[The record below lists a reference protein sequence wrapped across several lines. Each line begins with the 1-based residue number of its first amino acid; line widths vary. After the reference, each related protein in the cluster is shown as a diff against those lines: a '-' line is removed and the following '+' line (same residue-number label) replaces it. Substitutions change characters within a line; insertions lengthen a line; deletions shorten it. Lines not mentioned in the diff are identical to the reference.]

1 MLQLAPQETRFRQ
14 DLIVVSQQALANP
27 EDPAFVIKDPETG
40 KFFRFHEVEHF
51 IAQQLDGSAPLE
63 EIRHRVE
70 ERFHAP
76 LSPDTLER
84 FIKTLRRLGLLEE
97 SKDSRKSPVS
107 GRGRFHGSVLYFRV
121 NFFDPNRLFDRLI
134 GKIRFFFTP
143 YFLACSA
150 ALILFAAGLAI
161 VNWDEISQDVSA
173 LFRIDMILWIWLTVL
188 VVTTFHEF
196 AHGLTCKHFGGE
208 VHEVGFLL
216 MYFQPCLY
224 CNVSDAWLFPEKSKR
239 LWVTFAGPYFEF
251 CIWAL
256 ATIVWRITDQ
266 ETWLNQAT
274 LVVMATSGVQ
284 TFLDFNPLMKRDGY
298 YFLSD
303 YLDMP
308 NLRKRAFRYSG
319 AATKRLFGVKNK
331 DAIAVTPREHRVFLV
346 YGLVAGTFS
355 FSVLSGAA
363 LFLGSSLIDNYRGA
377 GFALFSAI
385 LPVIFRK
392 PVKKSIAYFPALIKS
407 VPEKLASLG
416 RSAIRLG
423 VVAALLAVLFLV
435 HLDLTVWGQFRIVPL
450 QNTDIRAEVEGIILE
465 ILVKEQDRVRKG
477 DVIAR
482 LSDRDFRAELQKT
495 EAQIDQSRAKLKLLK
510 AGARREEIEVAT
522 RTIDTARTKQEK
534 AFKMYEQAKQM
545 RGEQLA
551 KAENAVDKTEKLYE
565 QRKQIRAEQLA
576 NAQSAVEKAE
586 ERLNYQKK
594 DLERYIGILK
604 AGHISRSEYEVVE
617 EEEITR
623 EKELEAARG
632 SLKLALADNLSDI
645 QKELEAARGD
655 LKLVLANDLAEFRH
669 EVAVAEKE
677 LDMTKGQLKV
687 LLAGSRLEEIEAT
700 EAEIA
705 GLEGQRRYLL
715 EQLRLLNAVSPVD
728 GTITTPTQQLNG
740 MIGQHVS
747 KGDLIAEVHDLTT
760 VTAEISV
767 SEKEIADVAVGQ
779 DVVLKARSYP
789 EKTFEGKVMAIATTA
804 AQNAS
809 SGAGSTV
816 LVLTQLDNS
825 SLLLKPDM
833 TGNAKILCGKR
844 PVFALATRR
853 IARYFRVEVW
863 SWW

>member
-1 MLQLAPQETRFRQ
+1 MLAMLQLAPQETRFRQ
-14 DLIVVSQQALANP
+14 DLIVVSQQTLANP
-27 EDPAFVIKDPETG
+27 EDPAFVVKDPETG

-51 IAQQLDGSAPLE
+51 IAQQLDGSAALE

-107 GRGRFHGSVLYFRV
+107 GRGRFHGTVLYFRISL
-121 NFFDPNRLFDRLI
+121 FDPNRLFDRLI

-161 VNWDEISQDVSA
+161 VNWDEISQDAST
-173 LFRIDMILWIWLTVL
+173 LFRIDTIFWIWLTVL

-266 ETWLNQAT
+266 ETWLNQLA

-319 AATKRLFGVKNK
+319 AVTKRLFGVQDKS
-331 DAIAVTPREHRVFLV
+331 AISVTPREQRIYLV
-346 YGLVAGTFS
+346 YGLVAGAFS
-355 FSVLSGAA
+355 FSVLSAAA
-363 LFLGSSLIDNYRGA
+363 LFLGSFLIDNYRGA

-392 PVKKSIAYFPALIKS
+392 PVKKSIAYFPALVKS

-416 RSAIRLG
+416 RSAMRLG
-423 VVAALLAVLFLV
+423 VVAALLAAVFLV

-450 QNTDIRAEVEGIILE
+450 QNTDIRAEVEGIIME
-465 ILVKEQDRVRKG
+465 IFVKEQDRVRKG

-482 LSDRDFRAELQKT
+482 LSDRDNRAELQRT

-510 AGARREEIEVAT
+510 AGPRREEIEVAS
-522 RTIDTARTKQEK
+522 RAVDTARSKQ
-534 AFKMYEQAKQM
+534 EQAKQM
-545 RGEQLA
+545 RTEQLA
-551 KAENAVDKTEKLYE
+551 KAESAVDKTEKLYE
-565 QRKQIRAEQLA
+565 QAKQMRAERLA

-594 DLERYIGILK
+594 DLERYKGILK

-623 EKELEAARG
+623 EKELEAAGG
-632 SLKLALADNLSDI
+632 SLKLALADNLSEI
-645 QKELEAARGD
+645 QKELGAARGD

-677 LDMTKGQLKV
+677 LDMAKGQLKV

-728 GTITTPTQQLNG
+728 GTITTPTRQLNE
-740 MIGQHVS
+740 MTGQHVS

-789 EKTFEGKVMAIATTA
+789 EKTFEGKVVAIATTA
-804 AQNAS
+804 AQKADG
-809 SGAGSTV
+809 GAGSTV